1 MDIRKKL
8 IIEIN
13 SFLTDAMQLHNTR
26 KLINK
31 NQYLDL
37 ESNICSLTETDFDT
51 KIKYNYF
58 LKFINQPELLTK
70 RELFEKI
77 FLNNPDE
84 ELYDDNNLLILQVD
98 KYLRTLVDWLK

>member
-58 LKFINQPELLTK
+58 LKFINQP
-70 RELFEKI
+70 
-77 FLNNPDE
+77 DSA
-84 ELYDDNNLLILQVD
+84 DLQSVPTIIRH
-98 KYLRTLVDWLK
+98 KK